1 LQNIW
6 NRPLASAM
14 VLVPDTA
21 LSRWKVGPYLGAF
34 VLRRLMIKNLFSPSS
49 RWVDWAIWNHEW
61 RR

>member
-1 LQNIW
+1 
-6 NRPLASAM
+6 
-14 VLVPDTA
+14 